1 MRTARSLDWQL
12 AAPLA
17 LFYVAFVFAPI
28 GLLVAVSFAESPEFD
43 TFSLHQYARVF
54 GDAYQRG
61 ILADTLQIGAQTT
74 AVTVLLAYPLALLH
88 LRSGPTVRRL
98 ILLAILLPLLTS
110 TVVRT
115 FGWVVILG
123 RQGLI
128 NTALLGAGLVEKP
141 VQLLYTHNALVVAL
155 AQIELPLMALPIINA
170 LARIDPTL
178 IDASATLGARRW
190 RTFFKVVLPL
200 SLPGLIAGMALVF
213 AGSISAIIT
222 QTLVGGG
229 RMLFMPYHLYQ
240 QAILANDW
248 PFAAALAVILLAFV
262 LMVVGS
268 LLAFERSMARWRHA
282 G

>member
-1 MRTARSLDWQL
+1 M
-12 AAPLA
+12 PLA
-17 LFYVAFVFAPI
+17 LV
-28 GLLVAVSFAESPEFD
+28 
-43 TFSLHQYARVF
+43 
-54 GDAYQRG
+54 
-61 ILADTLQIGAQTT
+61 
-74 AVTVLLAYPLALLH
+74 H
-88 LRSGPTVRRL
+88 LRSGPKVRRL

-128 NTALLGAGLVEKP
+128 NNALLTAGWIELP
-141 VQLLYTHNALVVAL
+141 AQLLYTRSALVLAL

-178 IDASATLGARRW
+178 VDASSTLGARRW
-190 RTFFKVVLPL
+190 RTFLRVVLPL

-248 PFAAALAVILLAFV
+248 PFAAALAVILLTCV
-262 LMVVGS
+262 LGVIVL
-268 LLAFERSMARWRHA
+268 LLAYERSATRWRHV